1 MSNAHVKRWK
11 KRTWL
16 NVDILYEDEFYAR
29 TPDTDKTF
37 PPTIKA
43 TYTIVGQ
50 NTTRSTL
57 EELPL
62 DPLPET
68 EKKQEDTTNPS
79 IDKTFEN
86 EVTKNNEETP
96 KENPTM
102 DQPKPPE
109 V

>member
-1 MSNAHVKRWK
+1 MSNTQVKRWK

-68 EKKQEDTTNPS
+68 EKKPEDTTNPS
-79 IDKTFEN
+79 VDKTFEN
-86 EVTKNNEETP
+86 EVTNNNEETP

-102 DQPKPPE
+102 DHSKPPA